1 MLDFVNDYS
10 EGAHEKILQRLLET
24 NMEKLS
30 GYGTDQYCESAKQKI
45 REACECPEADIYFLV
60 GGTQTNAT
68 VIDALLEQYEGVVSA
83 DTGHISTHEA
93 GAIEASAHKVLAI
106 PHKNG
111 KVTAKAVKQ
120 YFADFY
126 ADGNHEHMVF
136 PGMVYISHPTEYGTL
151 YSKKEL
157 EELSIVCHE
166 YDAPLY

>member
-10 EGAHEKILQRLLET
+10 EGAHEKILLRLLET

-45 REACECPEADIYFLV
+45 REVCECPEADIYFLV

-68 VIDALLEQYEGVVSA
+68 VIDAILSQYEGVVAAS
-83 DTGHISTHEA
+83 TGHISTHEA

-111 KVTAKAVKQ
+111 QDISV
-120 YFADFY
+120 
-126 ADGNHEHMVF
+126 HMRQEQLK
-136 PGMVYISHPTEYGTL
+136 HPPIKCWQFRIRTGRL
-151 YSKKEL
+151 LQKL
-157 EELSIVCHE
+157 
-166 YDAPLY
+166 

>member
-1 MLDFVNDYS
+1 
-10 EGAHEKILQRLLET
+10 
-24 NMEKLS
+24 MEKLS

-126 ADGNHEHMVF
+126 AEATMNIWYFREWCIF
-136 PGMVYISHPTEYGTL
+136 PIRQNTVHFTV
-151 YSKKEL
+151 KKNWKSCL
-157 EELSIVCHE
+157 
-166 YDAPLY
+166 

>member
-10 EGAHEKILQRLLET
+10 EGAHEKILLRLLET

-45 REACECPEADIYFLV
+45 REVCECPEADIYFLV

-68 VIDALLEQYEGVVSA
+68 VIDAILSQYEGVVAAS
-83 DTGHISTHEA
+83 TGHISTHEA

-111 KVTAKAVKQ
+111 KITAKAVKQ

-151 YSKKEL
+151 YSKKSWKSCL
-157 EELSIVCHE
+157 
-166 YDAPLY
+166 

>member
-45 REACECPEADIYFLV
+45 REVCECPEADIYFLV

-68 VIDALLEQYEGVVSA
+68 VIDAILSQYEGVVA
-83 DTGHISTHEA
+83 ANTGHISTHEA

-111 KVTAKAVKQ
+111 KITAKAVIP
-120 YFADFY
+120 
-126 ADGNHEHMVF
+126 E
-136 PGMVYISHPTEYGTL
+136 PGS
-151 YSKKEL
+151 S
-157 EELSIVCHE
+157 
-166 YDAPLY
+166 APLWLACVSNGISVGIGELISCTVLGVLLVKIIESNAALKKIFE

>member
-24 NMEKLS
+24 NMEKLA

-120 YFADFY
+120 YFACLLYTSEFEWGERPYVFMGYVRRDF
-126 ADGNHEHMVF
+126 DRKTV
-136 PGMVYISHPTEYGTL
+136 
-151 YSKKEL
+151 
-157 EELSIVCHE
+157 IVGAKT
-166 YDAPLY
+166 YT

>member
-83 DTGHISTHEA
+83 DTGHIMRQEQL
-93 GAIEASAHKVLAI
+93 K
-106 PHKNG
+106 
-111 KVTAKAVKQ
+111 
-120 YFADFY
+120 
-126 ADGNHEHMVF
+126 
-136 PGMVYISHPTEYGTL
+136 HPPIKCWQFRIRTGRL
-151 YSKKEL
+151 LQKL
-157 EELSIVCHE
+157 
-166 YDAPLY
+166 